1 MADAMVVRNEST
13 PTRETRSKTSSYWCH
28 VCSKETD
35 VVEREDEELEC
46 VICKGN
52 FVEECVGRE
61 DEDQENHPSNFVVPS
76 SPPFRSQNT
85 GNQIP
90 PISLSSSGQTRI
102 AGHNVQQL
110 LDQVLRGIGMG
121 GASTTVQTR
130 NFTLGDYAFGD
141 MDSILNQ
148 LLQVEGRAKPRTS
161 QEFIKNLKEIEISDA
176 SSEDCAVC
184 KECFEKKQIAHRLPC
199 GHMYHRDCILPWIQK
214 HNTCPVCRHV
224 LPSEQQQQQQQQQ
237 QNSSTPSP
245 PTTTSTNRSSPA
257 PSSSSSVSNSSDVI
271 PLSIDEIAAAEL
283 DNMLASP
290 SEDDFEENVFEVE
303 PGDIA
308 VPAGSDFDD
317 EVE

>member
-1 MADAMVVRNEST
+1 MVEG
-13 PTRETRSKTSSYWCH
+13 
-28 VCSKETD
+28 
-35 VVEREDEELEC
+35 EDEELEC

-52 FVEECVGRE
+52 FVEECVGRD

-85 GNQIP
+85 TNQIP
-90 PISLSSSGQTRI
+90 PISLSSDGQTRQS
-102 AGHNVQQL
+102 GHNNMMHELV
-110 LDQVLRGIGMG
+110 DQVLRGIGMG

-161 QEFIKNLKEIEISDA
+161 QEFIKNLKEIEISDDET
-176 SSEDCAVC
+176 STEDCAVC
-184 KECFEKKQIAHRLPC
+184 KEGFEKKQIAHRLPC

-224 LPSEQQQQQQQQQ
+224 LPAEQQQ

-245 PTTTSTNRSSPA
+245 PTSTNRSSPA
-257 PSSSSSVSNSSDVI
+257 PSSSSSVSNSSYVI
-271 PLSIDEIAAAEL
+271 PITDEIAAAEL
-283 DNMLASP
+283 IHVSFAK
-290 SEDDFEENVFEVE
+290 
-303 PGDIA
+303 
-308 VPAGSDFDD
+308 
-317 EVE
+317 

>member
-52 FVEECVGRE
+52 FVEECVGRD

-85 GNQIP
+85 SNQIP
-90 PISLSSSGQTRI
+90 PISLSSDGHTRQS
-102 AGHNVQQL
+102 GHNNMMHELV
-110 LDQVLRGIGMG
+110 DQVLRGIGMG
-121 GASTTVQTR
+121 GANTIVQTR
-130 NFTLGDYAFGD
+130 NFALGDYAFGD

-224 LPSEQQQQQQQQQ
+224 LPSEQQ
-237 QNSSTPSP
+237 NSSTTSS
-245 PTTTSTNRSSPA
+245 TTTSTNRSSPA
-257 PSSSSSVSNSSDVI
+257 PSSSSSSDVTVSS
-271 PLSIDEIAAAEL
+271 LDATAAEEL

-290 SEDDFEENVFEVE
+290 SEDEEEEVE
-303 PGDIA
+303 CGDIV
-308 VPAGSDFDD
+308 VPASEGPDFDD

>member
-1 MADAMVVRNEST
+1 M
-13 PTRETRSKTSSYWCH
+13 
-28 VCSKETD
+28 
-35 VVEREDEELEC
+35 VEREDEELEC

-90 PISLSSSGQTRI
+90 PISLSSGGQTRQ
-102 AGHNVQQL
+102 AGHNIQQL

-161 QEFIKNLKEIEISDA
+161 QEFIKNLKEIEITDDET

-184 KECFEKKQIAHRLPC
+184 KEGFEKKQIAHRLPC

-224 LPSEQQQQQQQQQ
+224 LPSEPQQ

-271 PLSIDEIAAAEL
+271 TTSLDAMVAEEL

-290 SEDDFEENVFEVE
+290 SEDDFEEDVFEVE
-303 PGDIA
+303 PGDIV
-308 VPAGSDFDD
+308 VPASEGSDFDD